1 MGHLDESEFRWT
13 CLMKPVKN
21 SWVKS
26 QVWVG
31 ESSIKTSVSFHFKK
45 HLKPQHHFQ
54 EDPSSSLA
62 CPPFRILVPRASL
75 CSTGRHRRRR
85 RDETAISAMEK
96 ALEEVLGDF
105 GVEKARVSFE
115 ESNMVKASLHKPTL
129 SLLNV
134 VFASLVLSVA
144 HKLICTCFMKGSTL
158 HEAMVL
164 FMSRFIPF

>member
-1 MGHLDESEFRWT
+1 
-13 CLMKPVKN
+13 
-21 SWVKS
+21 
-26 QVWVG
+26 
-31 ESSIKTSVSFHFKK
+31 
-45 HLKPQHHFQ
+45 
-54 EDPSSSLA
+54 
-62 CPPFRILVPRASL
+62 
-75 CSTGRHRRRR
+75 
-85 RDETAISAMEK
+85 MEK